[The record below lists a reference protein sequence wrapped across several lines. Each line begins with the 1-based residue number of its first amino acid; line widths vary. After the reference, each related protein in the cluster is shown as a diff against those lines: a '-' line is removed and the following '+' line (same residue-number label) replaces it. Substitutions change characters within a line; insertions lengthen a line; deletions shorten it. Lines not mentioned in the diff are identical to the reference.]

1 MISLFVFICNNNAKR
16 TKDIINDDDRR
27 ASNEITRKYYD

>member
-1 MISLFVFICNNNAKR
+1 MISLFVFISNNNAKR
-16 TKDIINDDDRR
+16 TQDIINDDDRR

>member
-1 MISLFVFICNNNAKR
+1 MISLFVFISNNAKR
-16 TKDIINDDDRR
+16 TKDIIIDDDRR

>member
-1 MISLFVFICNNNAKR
+1 MISLFVFICNNAKR
-16 TKDIINDDDRR
+16 TKDITNDDDRR